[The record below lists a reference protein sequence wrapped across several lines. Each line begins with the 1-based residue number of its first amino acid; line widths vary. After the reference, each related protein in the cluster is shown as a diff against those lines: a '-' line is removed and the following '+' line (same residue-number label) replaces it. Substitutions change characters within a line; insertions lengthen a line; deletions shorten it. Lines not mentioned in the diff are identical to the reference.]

1 MLSLLSGHKLAV
13 NLSLEA
19 MFPEHWERG
28 TGTWNA
34 EHHFV
39 KPPRNVSIHIP
50 YVPNIVGTRSKCFRN
65 DVPGTMH
72 DVWLLNE
79 KKGKT

>member
-1 MLSLLSGHKLAV
+1 VRSVVVLV
-13 NLSLEA
+13 LEA
-19 MFPEHWERG
+19 MFLKHWERG

-39 KPPRNVSIHIP
+39 KPPENVSILIP
-50 YVPNIVGTRSKCFRN
+50 YVPNIVGTHSKCFWN

-72 DVWLLNE
+72 DAWLLNE
-79 KKGKT
+79 KKEKS